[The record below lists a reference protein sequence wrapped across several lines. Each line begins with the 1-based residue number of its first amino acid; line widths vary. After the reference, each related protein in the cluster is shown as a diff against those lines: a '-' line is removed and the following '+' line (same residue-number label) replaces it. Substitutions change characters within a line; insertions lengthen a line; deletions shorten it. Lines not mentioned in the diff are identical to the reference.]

1 MDRYTELYAWMW
13 KSFGEEEF
21 TIDRFRMVFPTSQA
35 PKVIHDLARKGYIH
49 RIGRGTYRL
58 TEPGDFIRNISE
70 REPDDRML
78 DESEKDYAFCES
90 TAVAIWTDGYYWT
103 GFTKGFRPV
112 HVAVRRV
119 DLEGWRA
126 FFKKKRAK
134 FVVEGEKS
142 GMNLSNTLKFCGLK
156 DERMQMQGGEI
167 SKEGKPHDALE
178 DCKLEGEC
186 FYRLIHGKNLF
197 PEFSKFPVP
206 EVLRK

>member
-1 MDRYTELYAWMW
+1 MDKYTELYAWMW

-112 HVAVRRV
+112 HVAVKEV
-119 DLEGWRA
+119 DLDDWRS

-134 FVVEGEKS
+134 FVVEGESK
-142 GMNLSNTLKFCGLK
+142 TLYGKVYVLHPRASIRSEEKDGYKVVPLEEVVDFCL
-156 DERMQMQGGEI
+156 EREI
-167 SKEGKPHDALE
+167 AYEPALE
-178 DCKLEGEC
+178 YLEDKYDTG
-186 FYRLIHGKNLF
+186 YHGVEAL
-197 PEFSKFPVP
+197 ES
-206 EVLRK
+206 